1 MSETNLFLSLGDI
14 IQITAPTNNTINNH
28 IYLISYL
35 DDQKL
40 TLIDATDI
48 ENPVKLELTLMDGN
62 LTDESIQEIAII
74 DKASEK
80 GFARQ
85 KGLVPDTWVDIYFAG
100 DVPFILTGKIS
111 SLDEDMI
118 EIITHPEQKH
128 IFIDFAYKGIPDNLP
143 ITEIN
148 IREAPSILSKS
159 PSVRSDI
166 EEVDEV
172 DEDAPPD
179 LQKYIAE
186 GDEIVFAA
194 QEEEMTQL
202 VDVGESERRFA
213 ISQQSEDLLDE
224 LLAVIPTNQRTN
236 QVMNNIHKMIARFK
250 ELRQAYSVFDEWGN
264 PEKPLFKGANYKPLI
279 PTLKKMNQKLYW
291 ILPIVENRRKI
302 YYGDT
307 TDLADVMPLTLA
319 DVRENVYT
327 IEQQYKQ
334 NVVPGDQNKY
344 IYLMRALQPYWTPV
358 AAPSERETIVADL
371 EVNANINAIV
381 DNDDDFFSS
390 TYGTEY
396 TPLSRKPMSLVRS
409 TRFVSQPYTLG
420 LTYLSSVRETP
431 QKTTTQRVA
440 LTHNDRLYIKNFI
453 TLPMPVVK
461 YSKINLPMTTILE
474 RTNLHLT
481 QFNYWEFLNT
491 KTKVDV
497 VVDEKNSNFLNR
509 IQNILVSDTIEAD
522 TEEKYNKY
530 LSKLIPK
537 TKNIFKR
544 IKNDIEN
551 RYTLIGILESM
562 EPFMVYDS
570 DLTFQQYKRMV
581 HFLSNNIQQLK
592 IHVVERKQRNEN
604 YIDNR
609 IRVTPIETPIIKE
622 AAEVNST
629 TKSRSLTASKL
640 FK

>member
-1 MSETNLFLSLGDI
+1 
-14 IQITAPTNNTINNH
+14 
-28 IYLISYL
+28 
-35 DDQKL
+35 
-40 TLIDATDI
+40 
-48 ENPVKLELTLMDGN
+48 
-62 LTDESIQEIAII
+62 
-74 DKASEK
+74 
-80 GFARQ
+80 
-85 KGLVPDTWVDIYFAG
+85 
-100 DVPFILTGKIS
+100 
-111 SLDEDMI
+111 
-118 EIITHPEQKH
+118 
-128 IFIDFAYKGIPDNLP
+128 
-143 ITEIN
+143 
-148 IREAPSILSKS
+148 
-159 PSVRSDI
+159 
-166 EEVDEV
+166 
-172 DEDAPPD
+172 
-179 LQKYIAE
+179 
-186 GDEIVFAA
+186 
-194 QEEEMTQL
+194 
-202 VDVGESERRFA
+202 
-213 ISQQSEDLLDE
+213 
-224 LLAVIPTNQRTN
+224 
-236 QVMNNIHKMIARFK
+236 
-250 ELRQAYSVFDEWGN
+250 
-264 PEKPLFKGANYKPLI
+264 
-279 PTLKKMNQKLYW
+279 
-291 ILPIVENRRKI
+291 
-302 YYGDT
+302 
-307 TDLADVMPLTLA
+307 
-319 DVRENVYT
+319 
-327 IEQQYKQ
+327 
-334 NVVPGDQNKY
+334 
-344 IYLMRALQPYWTPV
+344 
-358 AAPSERETIVADL
+358 
-371 EVNANINAIV
+371 
-381 DNDDDFFSS
+381 DDFFSS

-431 QKTTTQRVA
+431 QKTTTQRVD
-440 LTHNDRLYIKNFI
+440 LTHNDRIYIKNFI

-551 RYTLIGILESM
+551 PYTLIGILESM

-609 IRVTPIETPIIKE
+609 IRVTPIETPII
-622 AAEVNST
+622 
-629 TKSRSLTASKL
+629 
-640 FK
+640 